1 MENVTGWRNEHELLI
16 LFPQVPFD
24 AAKLTQFEEFLE
36 DPVDRETLI
45 EACYAH
51 AVTVPLL

>member
-1 MENVTGWRNEHELLI
+1 MENVTGWWKEHELLI

-24 AAKLTQFEEFLE
+24 AAKLPQFEEFLE
-36 DPVDRETLI
+36 DPVDRKILI
-45 EACYAH
+45 ETCYAH